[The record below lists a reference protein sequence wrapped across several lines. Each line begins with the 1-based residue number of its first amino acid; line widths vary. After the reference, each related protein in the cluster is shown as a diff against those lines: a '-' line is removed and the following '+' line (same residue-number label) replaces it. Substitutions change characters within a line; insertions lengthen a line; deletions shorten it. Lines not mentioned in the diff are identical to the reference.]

1 MRIQNVI
8 LAAVFFLIACAYLFL
23 SRTGTYDVVFT
34 AVAWLAL
41 GAAALTSGEDGHLSL
56 PGYLQA
62 GVCVLVTIL
71 GVLAAYQDG
80 LEVSDFSYLFGI
92 AVILYIYRGCVLRIH
107 VS

>member
-8 LAAVFFLIACAYLFL
+8 IAAVDFLIACAYSLL
-23 SRTGTYDVVFT
+23 SHKDIYDAVFM

-41 GAAALTSGEDGHLSL
+41 GVAALTSGEDGHLSL

-71 GVLAAYQDG
+71 GILAAYQEG

-92 AVILYIYRGCVLRIH
+92 AVILYIYRGGIPRINAF
-107 VS
+107 